1 MKDLT
6 VLLDL
11 VKLVHG
17 SSNLDGSTAVKLTF
31 LGKDSTPDDSPTLYA
46 TDQDSYV
53 VQGWIVTDPAI
64 LARHAL
70 PDDEEIVEIPPA
82 LLAFLA
88 NDGLKGSVTN
98 PVPPIVEVTSNGSY
112 IVRGKSVTDSEAR
125 GQMKIPDHES
135 CVHVSKSSL
144 AALLVGA

>member
-1 MKDLT
+1 M
-6 VLLDL
+6 L
-11 VKLVHG
+11 VRSEQLKTG
-17 SSNLDGSTAVKLTF
+17 DADVKLTF

-53 VQGWIVTDPAI
+53 IQGWVVTDPEI

-82 LLAFLA
+82 LLAYLA
-88 NDGLKGSVTN
+88 NDGLDGPITN
-98 PVPPIVEVTSNGSY
+98 LVPPIVEVTSNGSY
-112 IVRGKSVTDSEAR
+112 IVRGKSVTESETR
-125 GQMKIPDHES
+125 GQMRIPEHES
-135 CVHVSKSSL
+135 CVHVSKSSV